1 VSRTVGKSTLDYAD
15 FLQKKGICLA
25 KMKHYQQAL
34 DVHKQAM
41 SIYTTINSAS
51 HMSVKTSLFNIAL
64 CLISLG
70 ESTRA
75 RECLFDVYKIIST
88 ELGDSSSEMIDIQFY
103 ISISFKQEG
112 NFKSAKKYIDDAI
125 QLRRLHSK
133 YECKEA
139 AEALESVGDVV
150 RL

>member
-1 VSRTVGKSTLDYAD
+1 
-15 FLQKKGICLA
+15 
-25 KMKHYQQAL
+25 
-34 DVHKQAM
+34 
-41 SIYTTINSAS
+41 
-51 HMSVKTSLFNIAL
+51 
-64 CLISLG
+64 
-70 ESTRA
+70 
-75 RECLFDVYKIIST
+75 
-88 ELGDSSSEMIDIQFY
+88 MIDIQFY
-103 ISISFKQEG
+103 IGISFKQEG